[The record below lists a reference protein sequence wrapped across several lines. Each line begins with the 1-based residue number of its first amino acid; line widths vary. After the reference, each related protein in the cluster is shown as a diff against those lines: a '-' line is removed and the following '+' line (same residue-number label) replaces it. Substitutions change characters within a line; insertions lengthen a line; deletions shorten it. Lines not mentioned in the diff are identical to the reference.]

1 MFLVQR
7 KCNATLFVALLPP
20 PTTLGMGKNNDFE
33 SKHPR
38 GKGGKFTEKRREEAG
53 MSLDDSAFSTPD
65 WPKKH
70 VDEHGFTT
78 LYWEDKPFT
87 DLAPGER
94 YLVEEQEVL
103 AGYTNKT
110 FKTPKGY
117 EIDSYKGTKLGIRM
131 YLDRDKQPVRK
142 FNQPY
147 QVQRQYNDSISERY
161 AVDRDEVEAY
171 LSAPDTGPDARVYCD
186 RVLRKDGSTS
196 YERFYHKIDTPLESG
211 EQIVGEEIDYYE
223 NGQPAEIRRFN
234 LDGKSCGDRKYPMG
248 QKFDENGKRTL
259 VAFSENGKFIR
270 REE

>member
-1 MFLVQR
+1 MF
-7 KCNATLFVALLPP
+7 CVALLPP

-53 MSLDDSAFSTPD
+53 MSLDNSAFSIPD

-70 VDEHGFTT
+70 IDEHGFTT

-110 FKTPKGY
+110 FKTSKGY
-117 EIDSYKGTKLGIRM
+117 EIESYKGKKLGIRM

-147 QVQRQYNDSISERY
+147 QIQWRDDGSISERY
-161 AVDRDEVEAY
+161 NVDRGKINAY
-171 LSAPDTGPDARVYCD
+171 LFAPDTEPDARVYCD

-196 YERFYHKIDTPLESG
+196 YERFYHKLDTPLESG
-211 EQIVGEEIDYYE
+211 EQIVGEEIGYYE

-234 LDGKSCGDRKYPMG
+234 LDGKSCGDRNYPMG

-259 VAFSENGKFIR
+259 VSFSENGKFIR